1 MRKGFPLWQGKVQM
15 GRDGGVSM
23 EDRFEFGENWK
34 KLLGV
39 LSKERIAEAEKSLSD
54 WLEMEDLTGK
64 SFLDIGSGSGLFSLA
79 ARNLGAEVFSF
90 DYDPESVAC
99 TSYLKE
105 KFFAGDN
112 KWHVGIGDI
121 LNEEYLSC
129 LDKFD
134 IVYSW
139 GVLHHTG
146 NMYQSFENVDKL
158 VADNGKLFI
167 AIYND
172 QGRRSRQWRKIKRSY
187 NRCPKALRFLILFPC
202 FVKLW
207 FPTFT
212 YDFLKGKPFATW
224 KTYVKNRGMSPWRD
238 VVDWVGGYPFE
249 VAKPEEVF
257 DFFHDRGYI
266 LDRLKTDGK
275 GLGCNQF
282 VFQK

>member
-1 MRKGFPLWQGKVQM
+1 MERN
-15 GRDGGVSM
+15 DGVSM
-23 EDRFEFGENWK
+23 EERFEFGENWK

-39 LSKERIAEAEKSLSD
+39 LSKERIAEAEKSLAD
-54 WLEMEDLTGK
+54 WLGMSDLTGK

-79 ARNLGAEVFSF
+79 ARNLGAEVLSF

-99 TSYLKE
+99 TNYLKE
-105 KFFAGDN
+105 KFFAGDD
-112 KWHVGIGDI
+112 KWKVGIGDV
-121 LNEEYLSC
+121 LNKEYLSC

-172 QGRRSRQWRKIKRSY
+172 QGRHSRQWRKIKRSY

-207 FPTFT
+207 FPTFA
-212 YDFLKGKPFATW
+212 YDFLKRRPFATW

-266 LDRLKTDGK
+266 LDRLKTEGK